1 MMSENI
7 KNYFNSIEGGVKKAY
22 DIAIL
27 ARAKGLDPNENV
39 SILLAKDMA
48 ERVEGLVSVVAPQ
61 LKGCGIV
68 PFIKELE
75 KEYAPQDWRV
85 AFRLAEEVAKERF
98 CTFKDK
104 RESIEVGLRIGLA
117 YITNGVVSSPLEGF
131 VKLELKKRLD
141 GTGEYFCLYFGGPI
155 RSAGTTATCIFVA
168 VCDYV
173 RIKMGYSEYDP
184 TEDEINRT
192 FSELEYFHD
201 RITNLQYFPSKKE
214 ADFITKHLPIQIE
227 GDPSEKIDVPNYKN
241 LPRVSTNKL
250 RNGFCLVMAEGL
262 CQKFAKFWGK
272 FSKWYKE
279 MGMEH
284 WIFLEEYVVLQKG
297 IRSKGKTKEA
307 GKARIVPDFNYI
319 KDIVAGR
326 PVLGHPLA
334 VGAFRAR
341 LGRARTAGLSDS
353 AIHPATMVML
363 DNFIAYG
370 TQLKTERPGKSTV
383 ISSCD
388 SVEGP
393 IVKLNSGDVVFL
405 ETEEKAKEI
414 TKDIENII
422 FVLNILI
429 NYGYFLNRNHILAPM
444 GYNEDWYALRS

>member
-22 DIAIL
+22 DIDNM
-27 ARAKGLDPNENV
+27 ARAKGFDPDENV

-104 RESIEVGLRIGLA
+104 REAIEVGLRVGLA

-214 ADFITKHLPIQIE
+214 AEFLTKHLPVQID
-227 GDPSEKIDVPNYKN
+227 GDASEKLDVPNYKN
-241 LPRVSTNKL
+241 LPRVYTNKL

-262 CQKFAKFWGK
+262 SQKFAKFWNK
-272 FSKWYKE
+272 FSKFYKDFE
-279 MGMEH
+279 MDH
-284 WIFLEEYVVLQKG
+284 WIFLEEYVSLQKE
-297 IRSKGKTKEA
+297 IKSRGKLKEA
-307 GKARIVPDFNYI
+307 KKAKLSPDFTYI
-319 KDIVAGR
+319 KDLVAGR
-326 PVLGHPLA
+326 PILGHPLST
-334 VGAFRAR
+334 GAFRVR
-341 LGRARTAGLSDS
+341 FGRG
-353 AIHPATMVML
+353 
-363 DNFIAYG
+363 
-370 TQLKTERPGKSTV
+370 
-383 ISSCD
+383 
-388 SVEGP
+388 
-393 IVKLNSGDVVFL
+393 
-405 ETEEKAKEI
+405 
-414 TKDIENII
+414 
-422 FVLNILI
+422 
-429 NYGYFLNRNHILAPM
+429 
-444 GYNEDWYALRS
+444 